1 MKKAFA
7 MILVMLCLLS
17 AAASAETWMI
27 APIETPEGEP
37 IGISPDGST
46 MLFRGSEGFLV
57 KRNGELKP
65 IVPNYERGVEDA
77 YGNFEK
83 CMSNA
88 SFFAL
93 LDETG
98 VTWSPDGRYFVLTN
112 WQEVM
117 VDFRWIRDL
126 ILFDTEKG
134 ECFLADTDGNQLRA
148 ESAGCVLAANFGE
161 NGEYLDF
168 VYMSN
173 DRANSRMTLERYEI
187 GEEKVNRLARFARY
201 LPEGGLNYI
210 LVGIQPLSGG
220 RYLML
225 RETRDESQPYAFDLF
240 QDESK
245 EKPLRTK
252 WKETLTPLSFTYAEV
267 GITPYQILANP
278 NMKYALLFAHGDV
291 DSERKTPLFFRV
303 NVDDD
308 YSGSDECLMISQLG
322 TEAANTFAVSAET
335 REALADALNDSA
347 VIVNAAF
354 SPDGMRALLLV
365 QKTQEYRLAVMD
377 METLALNWIQADELN
392 LDANGPYCVR
402 STELSY
408 AFRAGMQWCEGDRL
422 LIHTEDGVK
431 LYQLEKT

>member
-1 MKKAFA
+1 MKKVFA
-7 MILVMLCLLS
+7 MILIMLCLLN
-17 AAASAETWMI
+17 AAALAETWTI

-46 MLFRGSEGFLV
+46 MLFRSGEGFLV

-65 IVPNYERGVEDA
+65 IVPNYERGVEDT

-83 CMSNA
+83 CVSTA

-225 RETRDESQPYAFDLF
+225 RESRDESQPYAFDLF
-240 QDESK
+240 RDESK
-245 EKPLRTK
+245 ENPLRTK
-252 WKETLTPLSFTYAEV
+252 WKERLTPLPFTKAEV

-278 NMKYALLFAHGDV
+278 NTKYALLFARGDF
-291 DSERKTPLFFRV
+291 DAGSAPLYFRV
-303 NVDDD
+303 NVDDG
-308 YSGSDECLMISQLG
+308 YSGSDECLMISQFG
-322 TEAANTFAVSAET
+322 AEKANTFAVSAET
-335 REALADALNDSA
+335 REALRETLNDNA
-347 VIVNAAF
+347 VIANAA
-354 SPDGMRALLLV
+354 
-365 QKTQEYRLAVMD
+365 
-377 METLALNWIQADELN
+377 
-392 LDANGPYCVR
+392 
-402 STELSY
+402 LS
-408 AFRAGMQWCEGDRL
+408 
-422 LIHTEDGVK
+422 
-431 LYQLEKT
+431 

>member
-1 MKKAFA
+1 MKKVFA
-7 MILVMLCLLS
+7 MILIILCLLN
-17 AAASAETWMI
+17 AAASAETWTI

-46 MLFRGSEGFLV
+46 MLFRSGEGFLV

-65 IVPNYERGVEDA
+65 IVPNYERGVEDT

-83 CMSNA
+83 CVSSA

-117 VDFRWIRDL
+117 VDTRWIRDL
-126 ILFDTEKG
+126 ILFDAEKG

-187 GEEKVNRLARFARY
+187 GEKKINRLARFARY

-225 RETRDESQPYAFDLF
+225 RESRDESQPYAFDLF
-240 QDESK
+240 RDESK
-245 EKPLRTK
+245 ENPLRTK
-252 WKETLTPLSFTYAEV
+252 WKETLTPLPFTKAEA

-278 NMKYALLFAHGDV
+278 NTKYALLFARGDF
-291 DSERKTPLFFRV
+291 DAGSAPLYFRV
-303 NVDDD
+303 NVDDG
-308 YSGSDECLMISQLG
+308 YSGSDECLMISQFG
-322 TEAANTFAVSAET
+322 AEKANTFAVSAET
-335 REALADALNDSA
+335 REALRETLNANA
-347 VIVNAAF
+347 VIANAAL
-354 SPDGMRALLLV
+354 SPDGTRALLLV
-365 QKTQEYRLAVMD
+365 QNQQEYRLAVMD
-377 METLALNWIQADELN
+377 METLALSWIQADELD

-402 STELSY
+402 STDLSY
-408 AFRAGMQWCEGDRL
+408 AFLAGMQWCEGDRL
-422 LIHTEDGVK
+422 LMHTKEGTK
-431 LYQLEKT
+431 LYQIEKN